1 MMTWD
6 LFYLWWKDIG
16 QSREKYV
23 IGMQSKQ
30 SEGKGFLTYSFSHL
44 PVLWVLASP
53 HPLTHVVTGTRL
65 SSASRYCSLRSPFFP
80 RLFSGLSMLYLE
92 ARAMWAP
99 SPIVIGNEGKM
110 RRRCLKVLIKVKKW
124 SLSRSGAFFESSKHG
139 DRLCCTCHIFTFVS
153 NLLNTWLGSQMHS
166 AAMKQSLYDVSFLF
180 FLFWASYST
189 VRTQCMSFNL
199 GSILFSL
206 CLPKLFIRK
215 SWELGWSNNYRPCPW
230 G

>member
-1 MMTWD
+1 
-6 LFYLWWKDIG
+6 
-16 QSREKYV
+16 
-23 IGMQSKQ
+23 
-30 SEGKGFLTYSFSHL
+30 
-44 PVLWVLASP
+44 
-53 HPLTHVVTGTRL
+53 
-65 SSASRYCSLRSPFFP
+65 
-80 RLFSGLSMLYLE
+80 MLYLE

-124 SLSRSGAFFESSKHG
+124 SLLRSGAFFESSKHG
-139 DRLCCTCHIFTFVS
+139 DRLCCTCLILTFVS
-153 NLLNTWLGSQMHS
+153 NLLNMWLGSQMHS

-180 FLFWASYST
+180 FLFWANYST

-199 GSILFSL
+199 GSILFSP

-215 SWELGWSNNYRPCPW
+215 SWEPGWSNNYRPCPW